1 MTIALPKLP
10 YEQDALEPHVSAETL
25 SFHYG
30 KHHRG
35 YVDKLNK
42 LIDGTSYERLSLEDM
57 IVRARKNAGIDILN
71 NASQVWN
78 HTFLWSSMAPGGATR
93 PNGQIKEMIEEAFG
107 GLDRFKQLFR
117 KTALSHFGS
126 GWIWLVQDGAALR
139 ILTTGNADSPIGT
152 HMTPLLTLDVWEHA
166 YYLDY
171 QNNRAAYTDAFLD
184 KLLNWK
190 FAAANLVGSKTSK
203 AA

>member
-10 YEQDALEPHVSAETL
+10 YEQDALEPHVSARTL

-42 LIDGTSYERLSLEDM
+42 LMKGTSYEGLSLEDI
-57 IVRARKNAGIDILN
+57 IVRARKHADIDILN

-78 HTFLWSSMAPGGATR
+78 HTFLWASMAPTGAAK

-107 GLDRFKQLFR
+107 DLERFKEQFR
-117 KTALSHFGS
+117 KAALSHFGS
-126 GWIWLVQDGAALR
+126 GWIWLVQDGSELR
-139 ILTTGNADSPIGT
+139 IITTGNADSPVGT
-152 HMTPLLTLDVWEHA
+152 LLTPLLTLDVWEHA

-171 QNNRAAYTDAFLD
+171 QNDRADYTNSFLD
-184 KLLNWK
+184 KLINWD
-190 FAAANLVGSKTSK
+190 FAAANIVNV
-203 AA
+203 AEHRVA

>member
-10 YEQDALEPHVSAETL
+10 YEQDALEPHVSARTL

-42 LIDGTSYERLSLEDM
+42 LIDGTSYESLSLED
-57 IVRARKNAGIDILN
+57 IIATARQNGDIDILN

-78 HTFLWSSMAPGGATR
+78 HTFLWASMAPSGATQ
-93 PNGQIKEMIEEAFG
+93 PNGQIKEMIDEAFG
-107 GLDRFKQLFR
+107 DLERFRQSFR
-117 KTALSHFGS
+117 KAALSHFGS
-126 GWIWLVQDGAALR
+126 GWIWLVQDGTSLR
-139 ILTTGNADSPIGT
+139 IITTGNADSPVGT
-152 HMTPLLTLDVWEHA
+152 LLTPLMTLDVWEHA

-171 QNNRAAYTDAFLD
+171 QNNRADYTDSFLEQ
-184 KLLNWK
+184 LINWD
-190 FAAANLVGSKTSK
+190 FVAANIVNVAKHRV
-203 AA
+203 A

>member
-10 YEQDALEPHVSAETL
+10 YEQDALEPHVSARTL

-42 LIDGTSYERLSLEDM
+42 LIDGTTYESLSLED
-57 IVRARKNAGIDILN
+57 IITTARKNADIDILN
-71 NASQVWN
+71 NAAQVWN
-78 HTFLWSSMAPGGATR
+78 HTFLWASMAPTGAAK

-107 GLDRFKQLFR
+107 DLEHFKERFR
-117 KTALSHFGS
+117 KAALSHFGS
-126 GWIWLVQDGAALR
+126 GWIWLVQDGTDLR
-139 ILTTGNADSPIGT
+139 IITTGNADSPVGT
-152 HMTPLLTLDVWEHA
+152 LLTPLLTFDVWEHA

-171 QNNRAAYTDAFLD
+171 QNNRADYTNAFLD
-184 KLLNWK
+184 KLINWD
-190 FAAANLVGSKTSK
+190 FAAANIVNVAKHRV
-203 AA
+203 A

>member
-10 YEQDALEPHVSAETL
+10 YEQDALEPYVSAETL

-42 LIDGTSYERLSLEDM
+42 LTGGTPYESLSLEDM
-57 IVRARKNAGIDILN
+57 IVRARKNADIDILN

-78 HTFLWSSMAPGGATR
+78 HTFLWASMAPSGTTK
-93 PNGQIKEMIEEAFG
+93 PNGKIKEMIEEAFG

-171 QNNRAAYTDAFLD
+171 QNNRAAYADAFLD
-184 KLLNWK
+184 KLINWK
-190 FAAANLVGSKTSK
+190 FAAANLIGSKTSK

>member
-10 YEQDALEPHVSAETL
+10 YNQDALEPYVSAETL

-42 LIDGTSYERLSLEDM
+42 LTGGTPYEGLSLEDM
-57 IVRARKNAGIDILN
+57 IIRARKNADIDILN

-78 HTFLWSSMAPGGATR
+78 HTFLWASMTPSGATK
-93 PNGQIKEMIEEAFG
+93 PNGKIKEMIEEAFG

-117 KTALSHFGS
+117 KTGLSHFGS

-171 QNNRAAYTDAFLD
+171 QNNRAAYADAFLD
-184 KLLNWK
+184 KLINWK